1 MRLKEIK
8 LAGFKSFADP
18 TSVTLPGNRNAVVG
32 PNGCGKSNVVDAVR
46 WVMGES
52 SARQLRGEA
61 LTDVIFNGA
70 RSRAAVG
77 FASVEIKFDNRD
89 GRAGGNYAAYAE
101 LAIRREVSR
110 DSQSLYY
117 LNGARCRRRDVADV
131 FLGTGFGPRSYS
143 IIEQGMISALVEAK
157 PEELR
162 GYLEEAAGVSKYKER
177 RRETHNRIRHT
188 SENLSRLADIRQEID
203 GRLAHLKRQAK
214 AAERYRKLKEEQRR
228 RTAQLH
234 ALRFIAVGE
243 RIDEQDAALKRLDV
257 DHQKALA
264 QRQQVETALEQ
275 SRAALAAQ
283 NDAIGTAQGSYYEL
297 GANAGKLEQ
306 AIAFDRDRIAKL
318 EEDQRELVKRQ
329 EEIARLVEED
339 VARISAT
346 RLELK
351 SKTPELAALEA
362 EDGEAAARLASLEE
376 QAGERQQAWE
386 AFQDR
391 VHANAADGRICRERI
406 ERGRQALQ
414 QLRERL
420 AKLDAQPLP
429 AADQG
434 LAELERQVDAAG
446 GAVAELAAAIG
457 ERNSALADARQQLAD
472 CERRQRQ
479 AQSDGQNRQRKLAA
493 LTAVQEAALGRD
505 ASRSDAEAWLQRNGL
520 AQAKRLGEQLEVEP
534 AWERAVE
541 MVLDGDLQA
550 VLVADAA
557 ELAPRLPELESGHL
571 ALLEAPAASPHSAAA
586 GADGLPRLADFLGKD
601 IGSLLAGIFAA
612 ESLDEALAR
621 RATLAFGES
630 IATKDG
636 AWLGVDWIRIDRGGE
651 GTAGVIGRAREIEA
665 LEAALAEDEAQLAE
679 HDERVAAS
687 QQLVQAV
694 EEQRESLR
702 TDHAAATTK
711 LSQLQTERGVRRVQ
725 EQEAK
730 ARLQRIAADKADL
743 AAQIEAEDERLQA
756 SQARLEKLQAEAA
769 ELASVGETLRAARDD
784 DAAQLALQRQAA
796 QRAHDAHHRLQA
808 SYETLQA
815 SLAAAEVARDRLLDE
830 RQERSSRA
838 DELAAATAAVA
849 EALPGKQAALE
860 EKLKQRQAVQNTLLE
875 LRQQQAAID
884 LEIRERTSRRAEA
897 ERTADGLRNSLQEAQ
912 LERERLAAENEHVAE
927 QLAQTG
933 FDLDAAQRS
942 LAEDASEEG
951 EVTQASCEESLAAL
965 AGRISRLGAINLAA
979 IDEYQTESERKEY
992 LDSQI
997 QDLETALATLQD
1009 AIRRIDQ
1016 DTRRRFKDTF
1026 EQVNNHLRVLFP
1038 KVFGGGHAELQL
1050 AGDDWLDTGVTL
1062 VAHPPGKRNASI
1074 QQLSGG
1080 EKAMA
1085 AVALIFAIFQ
1095 LNPSPVCL
1103 LDEVDAPLDDANV
1116 ERFSNLIREM
1126 SKDVQFVIIT
1136 HNKQTIE
1143 MADYLLGVTMQEAGV
1158 SRLVSVDVDKAARMA
1173 AAG

>member
-117 LNGARCRRRDVADV
+117 LNGTRCRRRDVADV

-351 SKTPELAALEA
+351 SKTPELAAREA
-362 EDGEAAARLASLEE
+362 EDREAAAQLASLEE

-406 ERGRQALQ
+406 ERGQQALR

-446 GAVAELAAAIG
+446 DAVAELAATIG

-493 LTAVQEAALGRD
+493 LTAVQEAAIGRD
-505 ASRSDAEAWLQRNGL
+505 ASRSDAEGWLQRNGL
-520 AQAKRLGEQLEVEP
+520 AQAKRLGEQLDVEP

-557 ELAPRLPELESGHL
+557 ELAPRLPQLESGRL
-571 ALLEAPAASPHSAAA
+571 ALLEAPAARPQSAAR
-586 GADGLPRLADFLGKD
+586 ADVLPQLADFLGKD
-601 IGSLLAGIFAA
+601 VGSLLAGIFAA

-665 LEAALAEDEAQLAE
+665 LEAALAEDETQLAE

-730 ARLQRIAADKADL
+730 ARLSRIAADKADL

-769 ELASVGETLRAARDD
+769 ELASVGETLRAARGD

-796 QRAHDAHHRLQA
+796 QQAHDAHHRLQA
-808 SYETLQA
+808 SYETLQT

-838 DELAAATAAVA
+838 DELAAAAAAVA

-860 EKLKQRQAVQNTLLE
+860 AKLKQRQAVQNTLLE

-897 ERTADGLRNSLQEAQ
+897 ERAADGLRNSLQEAQ

-933 FDLDAAQRS
+933 FDLDAAQRT
-942 LAEDASEEG
+942 LAEDASDDG

-992 LDSQI
+992 LDRQI
-997 QDLETALATLQD
+997 QDLEAALATLQD

-1050 AGDDWLDTGVTL
+1050 AGDDWLDNGVTL